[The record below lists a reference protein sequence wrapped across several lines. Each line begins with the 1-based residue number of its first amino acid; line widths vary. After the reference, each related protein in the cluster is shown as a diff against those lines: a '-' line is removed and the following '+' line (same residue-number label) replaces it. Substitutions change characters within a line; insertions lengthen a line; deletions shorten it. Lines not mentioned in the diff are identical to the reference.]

1 MIGGPSGILSISHPN
16 FMPKWEPTNRR
27 LLWLKNGRVV
37 ASAHTYSSD
46 VPSSLRGPEHDGA
59 WADELASWYYPEDT
73 WRNLMLGLR
82 AGKNPQTVVTTTP
95 RPTPIIKRLV
105 EQAKET
111 NSLTIGT
118 TYENAANLAPG
129 FLEEIIKEYEGTRL
143 GNQELLAQILDDNP
157 NALWKLEEI
166 ELLRVPKI
174 DLPPMDR
181 IVVAVDPEA
190 TASEASA
197 QTGILVVGISKGK
210 EPHGYVLEDLSM
222 RGTPA
227 AWGEVVVRAYCKY
240 KADRVVAEVNN
251 GGDMVEYVVRTV
263 ALALR
268 EKGEITEKEVSYKKL
283 WASRGKVAR
292 AEPVSAL
299 YEKKKVHHVG
309 VFKDLEMQLTSWEP
323 GNPSP
328 DRMDALVWA
337 LTELMLNEVPK
348 SKKVVVW

>member
-1 MIGGPSGILSISHPN
+1 
-16 FMPKWEPTNRR
+16 
-27 LLWLKNGRVV
+27 
-37 ASAHTYSSD
+37 
-46 VPSSLRGPEHDGA
+46 
-59 WADELASWYYPEDT
+59 
-73 WRNLMLGLR
+73 
-82 AGKNPQTVVTTTP
+82 
-95 RPTPIIKRLV
+95 
-105 EQAKET
+105 
-111 NSLTIGT
+111 
-118 TYENAANLAPG
+118 
-129 FLEEIIKEYEGTRL
+129 
-143 GNQELLAQILDDNP
+143 
-157 NALWKLEEI
+157 
-166 ELLRVPKI
+166 
-174 DLPPMDR
+174 
-181 IVVAVDPEA
+181 VVAVDPEA